1 MFWNG
6 NKHVNVKCLKRM
18 DTNLKATTINKD
30 LGLNYYRKEMFRGIE
45 LCSYD
50 QRIFVKQT

>member
-6 NKHVNVKCLKRM
+6 KRHVNLKSLKRM